1 MPVRQLLKETENR
14 MHKSVELVRSE
25 FNSIRTGKANPA
37 LVENILVDY
46 YNTPTKI
53 RDLASISTPDPKLIT
68 IQPWDPTVIGEIEKA
83 IMKTELGIT
92 PSSDGKVLRLPI
104 PELSE
109 ERRMD
114 LIKYIK
120 KMAEEGKVSVRNIR
134 RDAIEAI
141 RKMEKDKKITEDD
154 KFENEKVVQKKT
166 EAQIKLIDEIVVHK
180 EKEWLVQTLL
190 DRGPVGIHVTI
201 NEKKITR
208 RGTLPQIV
216 PPERH
221 E

>member
-180 EKEWLVQTLL
+180 EKELL
-190 DRGPVGIHVTI
+190 KV
-201 NEKKITR
+201 
-208 RGTLPQIV
+208 
-216 PPERH
+216 
-221 E
+221 